1 MLDMVRHALFSVIIK
16 CHMFCDIILQLQNAR
31 FCVRRKKHDGCN
43 MKMVLITYEGF
54 I

>member
-1 MLDMVRHALFSVIIK
+1 MLDVVRHKLFSVIIT

-31 FCVRRKKHDGCN
+31 FCARRTKHDGCN
-43 MKMVLITYEGF
+43 TNMVLITNEGF